1 MMKINMGL
9 FGISVIIIL
18 VILSIYYNKHQN
30 EKALQELIIIKS
42 LLEDLDNDIHEIEE
56 QFYER

>member
-1 MMKINMGL
+1 MGL

>member
-9 FGISVIIIL
+9 LGISVIIIL
-18 VILSIYYNKHQN
+18 VILSIYYNRHQN
-30 EKALQELIIIKS
+30 EKAMQELIIIKS

-56 QFYER
+56 QLDEK

>member
-1 MMKINMGL
+1 MKINMGL